1 MNEMTQS
8 VTSAGMTSYS
18 YSGDGLRVSK
28 KTGSVTTGFAW
39 DTSTSVPELDQDGSS
54 YYIYGPGGLPVE
66 RVGPTDN
73 CYLMVDGA
81 GSVVMSTDST
91 GTITSTRSFD
101 AWGNVVAHT
110 GDPVSL
116 GWQGQY
122 QDPETGFYYL
132 RHRYYDPTT
141 AQFTTPDPLF
151 AMTRSRYGYAA
162 NDPVNWSDPLGLFG
176 FGAIATVFS
185 AVAGGLGP
193 LMNELGEGIV
203 DPILQHKKGIE
214 IGLGI
219 ALGLGAVVTGAWA
232 LAAGAT
238 LAGGLLGFSSV
249 GLGLGAAAFDY
260 GPCVH
265 ESSGAAC
272 AGLSLGLG
280 GAVAGLAGA
289 AGALG
294 VSSGVVAEGSGA
306 DMALTGI
313 GAFGWVGG
321 FIGTTIDYT
330 YALESKLN
338 GRSGSSGG

>member
-1 MNEMTQS
+1 
-8 VTSAGMTSYS
+8 MTSYS

-132 RHRYYDPTT
+132 RHRYYDPKT

-151 AMTRSRYGYAA
+151 AVTRSRYGYAA

-176 FGAIATVFS
+176 FGTIAS
-185 AVAGGLGP
+185 AFQGIAGGIGPLIGGLGQG
-193 LMNELGEGIV
+193 LTGSVSSRLVDTSKWVVNNRSTIATALSIGMCIGTGGWGCAAATVVALSFRVEQRAELGGWSRSWRGDALDAGLSFASLGIGSV
-203 DPILQHKKGIE
+203 VESGITGMSSAGRWQTYAARAGSS
-214 IGLGI
+214 GLGI
-219 ALGLGAVVTGAWA
+219 GMF
-232 LAAGAT
+232 AGDRVSN
-238 LAGGLLGFSSV
+238 GDLL
-249 GLGLGAAAFDY
+249 L
-260 GPCVH
+260 
-265 ESSGAAC
+265 
-272 AGLSLGLG
+272 
-280 GAVAGLAGA
+280 
-289 AGALG
+289 
-294 VSSGVVAEGSGA
+294 
-306 DMALTGI
+306 
-313 GAFGWVGG
+313 
-321 FIGTTIDYT
+321 
-330 YALESKLN
+330 
-338 GRSGSSGG
+338 RSGS